1 MARQGCVARQWVAD
15 LLLGGEDDGGGHV
28 LRDVADAARV
38 RHHALHLVRVRV
50 RVRVRIR
57 RSPPEGEVGG
67 REGLCRRVAAVQGCC
82 VRGRWLQR
90 KGL

>member
-1 MARQGCVARQWVAD
+1 M
-15 LLLGGEDDGGGHV
+15 

-57 RSPPEGEVGG
+57 RSPPEGDVGEEVCTGLHGG
-67 REGLCRRVAAVQGCC
+67 CESFQGLCRA
-82 VRGRWLQR
+82 VRGLDWDV